1 MIAVIIIAI
10 GLVIQFGLGVVTGW
24 HWRQYAAQKSLSDL
38 KAKLLNEIDHI
49 TIPITSKK
57 IDNQIFVWN
66 EKTGEFLA
74 QGTNFDDV
82 VKKLE
87 KMYPDKIFTTS
98 TDVLDYE

>member
-1 MIAVIIIAI
+1 MTVIIVI

-24 HWRQYAAQKSLSDL
+24 HWREYVARNTLNDL
-38 KAKLLNEIDHI
+38 RERLYDEVDRMLV
-49 TIPITSKK
+49 PITSKK
-57 IDNQIFVWN
+57 IDGQVFVWN

-74 QGTNFDDV
+74 QGSNFDDV
-82 VKKLE
+82 VSKLE

>member
-10 GLVIQFGLGVVTGW
+10 GLVQFGLGVVTGW
-24 HWRQYAAQKSLSDL
+24 HWRQYVAQRTLSEL
-38 KAKLLNEIDHI
+38 QAKLQDELERL
-49 TIPITSKK
+49 TIPIISKN
-57 IDNQIFVWN
+57 IDGQVFVWN
-66 EKTGEFLA
+66 DKTGEFLV
-74 QGTNFDDV
+74 QGIDFDDV